1 MPLADGGVQY
11 VWTGDR
17 WQTAP
22 DHLLGHDPQ
31 TWFPLTFAE
40 NGDILP
46 FTWVDTFA
54 VDIDAAEEEEC
65 WMAPPWCPHSTSL
78 CSLLPFNSPFSLQES
93 FFPRPPDLL
102 K

>member
-1 MPLADGGVQY
+1 MAKQTACEPPQVGPGQVCNPISGAQGNFVIEMPTTDGSTQY

-31 TWFPLTFAE
+31 TWFPLTFDD

-46 FTWVDTFA
+46 FQWGDSFA
-54 VDIDAAEEEEC
+54 VEVDAA
-65 WMAPPWCPHSTSL
+65 A
-78 CSLLPFNSPFSLQES
+78 
-93 FFPRPPDLL
+93 
-102 K
+102 